1 MIYLPVLHPPNG
13 WSDVLWWM
21 VDCYWQTVVVGVA
34 YLNTYTHA
42 TAVAGAVFVG
52 RFNGICVYTDI
63 SAKNR
68 IKRIAG
74 MHMCVVRV
82 TRLTGSSAC
91 PIAGS
96 QRECVY
102 IVGSNYRCILIAVSQ
117 WWSGTGK
124 LNTRSVLMN
133 VDHIACVTC
142 PGALGV

>member
-1 MIYLPVLHPPNG
+1 
-13 WSDVLWWM
+13 M

-42 TAVAGAVFVG
+42 SAAAVAVFVG

-68 IKRIAG
+68 IKR

-96 QRECVY
+96 QREC
-102 IVGSNYRCILIAVSQ
+102 
-117 WWSGTGK
+117 T
-124 LNTRSVLMN
+124 
-133 VDHIACVTC
+133 
-142 PGALGV
+142 